1 MQGNQP
7 PYTRGLNVPLLGD
20 KLIEQVLHT
29 KAMVKTL
36 TTSDPYQR
44 VERISCLILAWF
56 PNIKIEA
63 LAEIRMALLNAM
75 TERPN

>member
-7 PYTRGLNVPLLGD
+7 PYTQGLNVPLLGD

-29 KAMVKTL
+29 KVMVKTL
-36 TTSDPYQR
+36 TTSDPFR
-44 VERISCLILAWF
+44 KVERISCLILALC
-56 PNIKIEA
+56 PNIKIEV